1 MMSGRS
7 RSAACADFFLN
18 VKTAAVEE
26 TPDGAHTRFRAAL
39 RGKPPLHLYD
49 GHVGRG
55 FDQSEQE
62 VTLRIKLAAPP
73 RSLTA
78 RRSLAA

>member
-1 MMSGRS
+1 
-7 RSAACADFFLN
+7 
-18 VKTAAVEE
+18 
-26 TPDGAHTRFRAAL
+26 
-39 RGKPPLHLYD
+39 LHLYD
-49 GHVGRG
+49 GHVRPV

-62 VTLRIKLAAPP
+62 VALRIKLAAPP

>member
-7 RSAACADFFLN
+7 RSAACADFFERQ
-18 VKTAAVEE
+18 TAAVEE
-26 TPDGAHTRFRAAL
+26 APDGAHTRFRAAL

-49 GHVGRG
+49 GHVRRV

-62 VTLRIKLAAPP
+62 VALRIKLAAPP